1 MEVINIYTSKVSSKG
16 WVVIP
21 KELRKKYNI
30 NEGDRV
36 VITEVNDMLAVY
48 PLPRDPISSARGIY
62 KGYALT
68 KELLKDRK
76 EENKREEEIIEP

>member
-36 VITEVNDMLAVY
+36 VI
-48 PLPRDPISSARGIY
+48 PR
-62 KGYALT
+62 
-68 KELLKDRK
+68 
-76 EENKREEEIIEP
+76 